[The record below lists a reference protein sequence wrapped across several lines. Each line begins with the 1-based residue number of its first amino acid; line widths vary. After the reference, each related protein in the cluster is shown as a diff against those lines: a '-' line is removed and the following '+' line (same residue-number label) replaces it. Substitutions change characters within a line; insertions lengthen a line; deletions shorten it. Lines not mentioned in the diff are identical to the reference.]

1 MFINRCYENENTGG
15 AMNNTNTMKPMDE
28 MPMMGCQG
36 CTCPPVME
44 CPQERV
50 CHRQMCYEVPHI
62 IPINTR
68 IINHHIY
75 RHTYQPM
82 YTCTMEDEVCNV
94 YDQCSG
100 GF

>member
-1 MFINRCYENENTGG
+1 MFFNRCFENENME
-15 AMNNTNTMKPMDE
+15 MNKTMTNNFNDGVCCGTNA
-28 MPMMGCQG
+28 
-36 CTCPPVME
+36 CPPVME

-68 IINHHIY
+68 IINHHVY

-82 YTCTMEDEVCNV
+82 YTCTMEDEVSNV
-94 YDQCSG
+94 YDNKC

>member
-1 MFINRCYENENTGG
+1 MFIDRCYEKEKCMNDMNTV
-15 AMNNTNTMKPMDE
+15 NN
-28 MPMMGCQG
+28 CS
-36 CTCPPVME
+36 CVME

-50 CHRQMCYEVPHI
+50 CHIETIHNVPHV

-68 IINHHIY
+68 VINHHIY

-82 YTCTMEDEVCNV
+82 YTCTMEDQVSNVCDYNS
-94 YDQCSG
+94 C

>member
-1 MFINRCYENENTGG
+1 MFFNRCFENENTG
-15 AMNNTNTMKPMDE
+15 MQEMDN
-28 MPMMGCQG
+28 MSAGSGMMGCCENG
-36 CTCPPVME
+36 NTCPPVME

-68 IINHHIY
+68 IINHHVY

-82 YTCTMEDEVCNV
+82 YTCTMEDEVSNV
-94 YDQCSG
+94 YDNKCG
-100 GF
+100 Y